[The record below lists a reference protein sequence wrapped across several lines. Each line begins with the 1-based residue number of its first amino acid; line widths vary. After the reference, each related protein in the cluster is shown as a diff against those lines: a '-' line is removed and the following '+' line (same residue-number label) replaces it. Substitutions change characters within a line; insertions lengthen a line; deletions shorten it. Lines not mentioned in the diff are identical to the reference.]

1 MTLGVPE
8 IKARACAAVDAWAE
22 RLWAASAS
30 IHAHPELGYR
40 EHHAVAQLTGLL
52 REVGITWEAG
62 IASTPTA
69 FRAVVQGQAARPS
82 VAILAEYDALP
93 EIGHGC
99 GHNLIATASV
109 GSALA
114 LKAVEQ
120 DLPGSAVL
128 LGCPAEESAVD
139 DPGGKIRLVAAGCF
153 DEVDAALQVHP
164 ATEDV
169 ISMRGSL
176 AACGYEF
183 TFAGKP
189 AHAAR
194 VPFEGI
200 NALDGVIQT
209 FNGVNAL
216 RQHLQPDVRI
226 HGIITHGGASANIVP
241 ARAGCIF
248 RVRAEEAAYL
258 ATVVEKVK
266 RCAQA
271 GALASGATLTIREA
285 ARMYEDL
292 WPSAALGKVFR
303 DNLIALGRPMRS
315 VPSHKGKGSTD
326 LGNVSHVIPSA
337 IASLRI
343 AGEDVAGHSQGFA
356 DAAISEA
363 GRQMMLDAAKGLA
376 TTAIDLMSDR
386 TLLAAARTE
395 LARRK
400 RAAATS

>member
-1 MTLGVPE
+1 M
-8 IKARACAAVDAWAE
+8 DAWAE

-30 IHAHPELGYR
+30 IHAHSELGYR
-40 EHHAVAQLTGLL
+40 EHHAVEQLTGLL
-52 REVGITWEAG
+52 READLTWEAG
-62 IASTPTA
+62 IAGTPTA
-69 FRAVVQGQAARPS
+69 FRAVVQGQAGRPS

-109 GSALA
+109 GAALA
-114 LKAVEQ
+114 LKVVAG

-139 DPGGKIRLVAAGCF
+139 DAGGKIRLVGGGYF
-153 DEVDAALQVHP
+153 NEVDAALQVHP

-183 TFAGKP
+183 TFVGKP

-216 RQHLQPDVRI
+216 RQHLRPDVRI
-226 HGIITHGGASANIVP
+226 HGIITNGGASANIVP
-241 ARAGCIF
+241 AKAVCIF

-266 RCAQA
+266 RCAEA
-271 GALASGATLTIREA
+271 GALASGATLTVREA

-292 WPSAALGKVFR
+292 WPSAILAKVFR
-303 DNLIALGRPMRS
+303 QNLLALGRPMRGA
-315 VPSHKGKGSTD
+315 PKHKGKGSTD
-326 LGNVSHVIPSA
+326 LGNVSHVVPSA

-343 AGEDVAGHSQGFA
+343 AGEQVMGHSQEFA

-363 GRQMMLDAAKGLA
+363 GRRMMLDAAKGLA
-376 TTAIDLMSDR
+376 LTAIDLMGDPAA
-386 TLLAAARTE
+386 LAAARAE
-395 LARRK
+395 LARRQ
-400 RAAATS
+400 RAAVAL